1 MDESKKPQIRP
12 FLQQALDKDP
22 LDRSFLEK
30 LAVGIYGPGIEAR
43 EEANKPSATLSE
55 EYQDFVLELPG
66 EVQADVDRYLNIFR
80 NDPTPVI
87 QFLNEYRDKGFS
99 NYFDNSKNFS
109 KIADK
114 KDMGRFLDF
123 NYLGK
128 GSYDALYRK
137 DDAGDKARKKV
148 MDSKITQAIIG
159 PGQGLYT
166 GVRGTAELVSALSDL
181 SVKFLLSSK

>member
-1 MDESKKPQIRP
+1 MDDNRKSQIQP
-12 FLQQALDKDP
+12 FLQGALDKDP

-43 EEANKPSATLSE
+43 EDANKPSAVLDEAYS
-55 EYQDFVLELPG
+55 DFVLELPG

-87 QFLNEYRDKGFS
+87 QFLDEYKKEGYSD
-99 NYFDNSKNFS
+99 YFKDSKNFTD
-109 KIADK
+109 IADK
-114 KDMGRFLDF
+114 KDLGRFADF

-137 DDAGDKARKKV
+137 DEAGDKARQKV
-148 MDSKITQAIIG
+148 MESKLTQAVIG

-166 GVRGTAELVSALSDL
+166 AVRGTAETISALSDL
-181 SVKFLLSSK
+181 YLNTAAAYS